1 MIMSFK
7 GMIPVIHPSSYVHP
21 TAVVIGHVTIGK
33 DCYIGPG
40 AVLRG
45 DWGKVEIADGC
56 NVQENCVLH
65 MFPGK
70 SVVLEDGAHV
80 GHGAIIHGATLGK
93 QVLVGMNSVV
103 MDDVVLG
110 EGSFVGALSLVQ
122 ANTIWEPRSLIVG
135 NPARRIKE
143 VSDKMYNHKVEGT
156 ELYRQL
162 PSRMHEMSTEVDPLT
177 EVPEDRIEDFPDFD
191 TWMKRKEG

>member
-1 MIMSFK
+1 MSFK
-7 GMIPVIHPSSYVHP
+7 GMIPVIHPSSYIHP
-21 TAVVIGHVTIGK
+21 TAVILGHVTIGK

-45 DWGKVEIADGC
+45 DWGKVIVGDGC
-56 NVQENCVLH
+56 NVQENCTLH

-70 SVVLEDGAHV
+70 SVVLKDGAHV
-80 GHGAIIHGATLGK
+80 GHGAVIHGAELGV

-110 EGSFVGALSLVQ
+110 DGSFVGALSLVP
-122 ANTIWEPRSLIVG
+122 ANKVFEPRSLIVG

-143 VSDKMYNHKVEGT
+143 VSDEMYNHKVEGT
-156 ELYRQL
+156 ELYRKL
-162 PSRMHEMSTEVDPLT
+162 PSEMNEISKEVEPLS
-177 EVPEDRIEDFPDFD
+177 EAPDNRIEDFPDFD

>member
-7 GMIPVIHPSSYVHP
+7 GMIPVIHPSSYIHP
-21 TAVVIGHVTIGK
+21 TAVILGHVTIGK

-45 DWGKVEIADGC
+45 DWGKVIVGDGC
-56 NVQENCVLH
+56 NVQENCTLH

-70 SVVLEDGAHV
+70 SVVLKDGAHV
-80 GHGAIIHGATLGK
+80 GHGAVIHGAELGV

-110 EGSFVGALSLVQ
+110 DGSFVGALSMVP
-122 ANTIWEPRSLIVG
+122 AKKVFEPRSLIVG

-143 VSDKMYNHKVEGT
+143 VSDEMYNHKVEGT
-156 ELYRQL
+156 ELYRKL
-162 PSRMHEMSTEVDPLT
+162 PSEMNEISKQVEPLS
-177 EVPEDRIEDFPDFD
+177 EAPANRIEDFPDFD

>member
-1 MIMSFK
+1 MSFK
-7 GMIPVIHPSSYVHP
+7 GMIPVIHPSSYIHP
-21 TAVVIGHVTIGK
+21 TAVILGHVTIGK

-45 DWGKVEIADGC
+45 DWGKVIVGDGC
-56 NVQENCVLH
+56 NVQENCTLH

-70 SVVLEDGAHV
+70 SVVLKDGAHV
-80 GHGAIIHGATLGK
+80 GHGAVIHGAELGV

-110 EGSFVGALSLVQ
+110 DGSFVGALSLVP
-122 ANTIWEPRSLIVG
+122 ANKVFEPRSLIVG

-143 VSDKMYNHKVEGT
+143 VSDEMYTHKVEGT
-156 ELYRQL
+156 ELYRKL
-162 PSRMHEMSTEVDPLT
+162 PSEMNGISKEVEPLSEAPDNRM
-177 EVPEDRIEDFPDFD
+177 EDFPDFD
-191 TWMKRKEG
+191 TWLKRKEG

>member
-1 MIMSFK
+1 MSFK
-7 GMIPVIHPSSYVHP
+7 GMIPVIHPSSYIHP
-21 TAVVIGHVTIGK
+21 TAVIIGHVTIGK

-45 DWGKVEIADGC
+45 DWGKVIVGDGC
-56 NVQENCVLH
+56 NVQENCILH

-70 SVVLEDGAHV
+70 SVVLKDGAHV
-80 GHGAIIHGATLGK
+80 GHGAVIHGAELGE
-93 QVLVGMNSVV
+93 QVLVGMNSVI

-110 EGSFVGALSLVQ
+110 DGSFVGAMSLVP
-122 ANTIWEPRSLIVG
+122 ANKVFESRSLIVG

-143 VSDKMYNHKVEGT
+143 VSDEMYNHKVEGT

-162 PSRMHEMSTEVDPLT
+162 PSEMNEISKEVEPLA
-177 EVPEDRIEDFPDFD
+177 EAPDNRIEDFPDFD
-191 TWMKRKEG
+191 TWIKRKEG

>member
-7 GMIPVIHPSSYVHP
+7 GMIPVIHPSSYIHP
-21 TAVVIGHVTIGK
+21 TAVILGHVTIGK

-45 DWGKVEIADGC
+45 DWGKVIVGDGC
-56 NVQENCVLH
+56 NVQENCTLH

-70 SVVLEDGAHV
+70 SVVLKDGAHV
-80 GHGAIIHGATLGK
+80 GHGAVIHGAELGV

-103 MDDVVLG
+103 MDDV
-110 EGSFVGALSLVQ
+110 
-122 ANTIWEPRSLIVG
+122 
-135 NPARRIKE
+135 
-143 VSDKMYNHKVEGT
+143 SDEMYNHKVEGT
-156 ELYRQL
+156 ELYRKL
-162 PSRMHEMSTEVDPLT
+162 PSEMNEISKEVEPLS
-177 EVPEDRIEDFPDFD
+177 ESPANRIEDFPDFD

>member
-7 GMIPVIHPSSYVHP
+7 GMIPVIHPSSYIHP
-21 TAVVIGHVTIGK
+21 TAVIIGHVTIGK

-45 DWGKVEIADGC
+45 DWGKVIVGDGC
-56 NVQENCVLH
+56 NVQENCTLH

-70 SVVLEDGAHV
+70 SVVLKDGAHV
-80 GHGAIIHGATLGK
+80 GHGAVIHGAELGV

-110 EGSFVGALSLVQ
+110 DGSFVGALSMVP
-122 ANTIWEPRSLIVG
+122 ANKVFEPRSLIVG

-143 VSDKMYNHKVEGT
+143 VSDAMYNHKVEGT
-156 ELYRQL
+156 ELYRKL
-162 PSRMHEMSTEVDPLT
+162 PSEMNEISKEVEPLS
-177 EVPEDRIEDFPDFD
+177 EAPANRIEDFPDFD

>member
-1 MIMSFK
+1 MSFK
-7 GMIPVIHPSSYVHP
+7 GMIPVIHPSSYIHP
-21 TAVVIGHVTIGK
+21 TAVILGHVTIGK

-45 DWGKVEIADGC
+45 DWGKVIVGDGC
-56 NVQENCVLH
+56 NVQENCTLH

-70 SVVLEDGAHV
+70 SVVLKDGAHV
-80 GHGAIIHGATLGK
+80 GHGAVIHGAELGV

-110 EGSFVGALSLVQ
+110 DGSFVGALSLVP
-122 ANTIWEPRSLIVG
+122 ANKVFEPRSLIVG
-135 NPARRIKE
+135 NPARRVKE
-143 VSDKMYNHKVEGT
+143 VSDQMYNHKVEGT
-156 ELYRQL
+156 ELYRKL
-162 PSRMHEMSTEVDPLT
+162 PSEMNEISKEVEPLS
-177 EVPEDRIEDFPDFD
+177 EAPANRIEDFPDFD